1 MTAVSD
7 LRHWRMAGNITSRH
21 RTKNFRSPCLKSLSP
36 LLYGIAIFLQ
46 NIAGQIVPVQ
56 FQIYSLHLLYFN
68 AWIPHSS
75 KPKYATSLKL
85 KIIRRFWFPDWL
97 PVLILVCTF
106 SLLPPFFSRIFAFSF
121 SFSFLHVHV
130 QPYLSLSYLMI
141 IFYVVKK
148 YTYCMCLVKLM
159 PVFNLLDK
167 SKVVLFLAIIAS
179 RSLC

>member
-1 MTAVSD
+1 
-7 LRHWRMAGNITSRH
+7 MAGNITSRH

-75 KPKYATSLKL
+75 KPKYAMSLKL

-106 SLLPPFFSRIFAFSF
+106 SLLPPFFSSYFCIFFFFFVSARARSALSF
-121 SFSFLHVHV
+121 FILFNDYFLCCKEI
-130 QPYLSLSYLMI
+130 YIL
-141 IFYVVKK
+141 YVV
-148 YTYCMCLVKLM
+148 
-159 PVFNLLDK
+159 
-167 SKVVLFLAIIAS
+167 S
-179 RSLC
+179 